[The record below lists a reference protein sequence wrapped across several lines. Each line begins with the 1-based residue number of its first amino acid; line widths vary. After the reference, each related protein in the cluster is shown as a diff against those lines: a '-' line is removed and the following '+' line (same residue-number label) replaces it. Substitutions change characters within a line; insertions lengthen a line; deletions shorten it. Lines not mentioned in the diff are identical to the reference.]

1 MKSRLLDQKAHWMLV
16 ANLSP
21 ALSMWL
27 IAILIARSFGA
38 EALGLFAFTNA
49 IVTPI
54 MLVMQLP
61 LRTLHITGQDA
72 GSDFQSL
79 LGLRLAMIAA
89 GLTVIALAG
98 WLLTD
103 SATALAVMT
112 AVAIYRACDSYC
124 DLLHAGLQR
133 SDQLGSIAFLV
144 ASRSLLVS
152 AVALSCTMF
161 HMSLEALTF
170 AMAAI
175 SMITSIMLDTRVCK
189 QHAAKWPLRIGMEFV
204 HSHAGRILPLS
215 VTQGLNALSGNVPR
229 YIVQAYGGSHML
241 GLYAV
246 LEHVALA
253 TSMLVNAL
261 GQSMTAPLARLW
273 NAGRSEEFRREAKRL
288 LLGSIFIGGAIL
300 AAVLLCAEMLLEFVY
315 GPEFFPVKPFLGV
328 ASFTALAM
336 GIVSA
341 IGYSLTAIG
350 AFSQQAKLLV
360 ASTAVSTIIG
370 VLAVPAFGLRGLFL
384 SLLLAATLQII
395 WGGRLLYARVKGAAD
410 HV

>member
-27 IAILIARSFGA
+27 VAILIARSFGA
-38 EALGLFAFTNA
+38 EALGLFAFANA
-49 IVTPI
+49 VVTPI
-54 MLVMQLP
+54 MLIMQLP
-61 LRTLHITGQDA
+61 LRTLHITGQEA
-72 GSDFQSL
+72 SSDFQAL
-79 LGLRLAMIAA
+79 LGLRLSMIAA

-98 WLLTD
+98 ALLSD
-103 SATALAVMT
+103 SATAVAVMT

-124 DLLHAGLQR
+124 DILHAGLQR
-133 SDQLGSIAFLV
+133 SDQLGSIALLV
-144 ASRSLLVS
+144 VSRSLLVS
-152 AVALSCTMF
+152 AVALSCTMS
-161 HMSLEALTF
+161 HVSLEVLTF

-175 SMITSIMLDTRVCK
+175 SLITSITLDTRMCK
-189 QHAAKWPLRIGMEFV
+189 RHAAIWPVKFGMEFV
-204 HSHAGRILPLS
+204 HSHAGRIFPLS
-215 VTQGLNALSGNVPR
+215 VTQGLNAISGNVPR
-229 YIVQAYGGSHML
+229 YMVQAYGGSHML

-273 NAGRSEEFRREAKRL
+273 NAGHSEAFRKEAKRL
-288 LLGSIFIGGAIL
+288 VLGSIFIGGAML
-300 AAVLLCAEMLLEFVY
+300 AVVLLCAEMLLELVY

-328 ASFTALAM
+328 ASFTAMAM
-336 GIVSA
+336 GVVSA

-360 ASTAVSTIIG
+360 ASTVASTILG
-370 VLAVPAFGLRGLFL
+370 VLAMPAFGLGGLFL
-384 SLLLAATLQII
+384 SLLLAATLQVV
-395 WGGRLLYARVKGAAD
+395 WGSRLLYASVKGAAD

>member
-27 IAILIARSFGA
+27 VAILIARSFGA
-38 EALGLFAFTNA
+38 EALGLFAFANA
-49 IVTPI
+49 VVTPI

-61 LRTLHITGQDA
+61 LRTLHITGQEA
-72 GSDFQSL
+72 GSDFQAL

-98 WLLTD
+98 ALLSD
-103 SATALAVMT
+103 SATAVAVMT

-152 AVALSCTMF
+152 AVALSCTMS

-175 SMITSIMLDTRVCK
+175 SLITSIALDTRVCK
-189 QHAAKWPLRIGMEFV
+189 QHASLWPVKFGMEFV
-204 HSHAGRILPLS
+204 HFHAGRILPLS

-273 NAGRSEEFRREAKRL
+273 NAGRSEEFRKEAKRL
-288 LLGSIFIGGAIL
+288 LLGSVFIGGAML
-300 AAVLLCAEMLLEFVY
+300 AAVLICAEMLLEIVY

-336 GIVSA
+336 GVVSA

-360 ASTAVSTIIG
+360 ASTVASTLIG
-370 VLAVPAFGLRGLFL
+370 LLAVPAFGFSGLFL
-384 SLLLAATLQII
+384 SLLLAATLQVV
-395 WGGRLLYARVKGAAD
+395 WGGRLLYARLKGAAA

>member
-27 IAILIARSFGA
+27 VAILIARSFGA
-38 EALGLFAFTNA
+38 EALGLFAFANA
-49 IVTPI
+49 VVTPI

-61 LRTLHITGQDA
+61 LRTLHITGQEES
-72 GSDFQSL
+72 SDFQAL
-79 LGLRLAMIAA
+79 FGLRLSMIAA

-98 WLLTD
+98 ALLSD
-103 SATALAVMT
+103 SATAVAVMT
-112 AVAIYRACDSYC
+112 AVAVYRACDSYC
-124 DLLHAGLQR
+124 DILHAGLQR
-133 SDQLGSIAFLV
+133 SDHLGSIAFLV

-152 AVALSCTMF
+152 AVALSCTMSQ
-161 HMSLEALTF
+161 MSLEALTF

-175 SMITSIMLDTRVCK
+175 SLVTSITLDTRVCK
-189 QHAAKWPLRIGMEFV
+189 QHASIWPVKFGMEFV

-229 YIVQAYGGSHML
+229 YIVQAYGGSQML

-273 NAGRSEEFRREAKRL
+273 NAGRSEEFRKEAKRL

-315 GPEFFPVKPFLGV
+315 GPVFLPV
-328 ASFTALAM
+328 
-336 GIVSA
+336 
-341 IGYSLTAIG
+341 
-350 AFSQQAKLLV
+350 
-360 ASTAVSTIIG
+360 
-370 VLAVPAFGLRGLFL
+370 
-384 SLLLAATLQII
+384 
-395 WGGRLLYARVKGAAD
+395 
-410 HV
+410 

>member
-27 IAILIARSFGA
+27 VAILIARSFGA
-38 EALGLFAFTNA
+38 EALGLFAFANA
-49 IVTPI
+49 VVTPI

-61 LRTLHITGQDA
+61 LRTLHITGQES
-72 GSDFQSL
+72 GSDFQAL

-89 GLTVIALAG
+89 GLTVIAFAG
-98 WLLTD
+98 ALLSD
-103 SATALAVMT
+103 SATAVAVMT
-112 AVAIYRACDSYC
+112 AVAIFRACDSYC

-152 AVALSCTMF
+152 AVALSCTMS
-161 HMSLEALTF
+161 HMSLEVLTF
-170 AMAAI
+170 ALAAI
-175 SMITSIMLDTRVCK
+175 SLITSIALDTRVCK
-189 QHAAKWPLRIGMEFV
+189 QHASIWPVKFGMEFV

-229 YIVQAYGGSHML
+229 YVVQAYGGSHML

-273 NAGRSEEFRREAKRL
+273 NAGHSEEFRQEVKRL
-288 LLGSIFIGGAIL
+288 LLGSIFIGGAML
-300 AAVLLCAEMLLEFVY
+300 AAVLLCAELVLKHVY
-315 GPEFFPVKPFLGV
+315 GSEFLPVNPFLGV
-328 ASFTALAM
+328 ASFTAMAM
-336 GIVSA
+336 GVVSA
-341 IGYSLTAIG
+341 VGYSLTAIG
-350 AFSQQAKLLV
+350 AFSEQAKLLM
-360 ASTAVSTIIG
+360 ASTVASTIIG
-370 VLAVPAFGLRGLFL
+370 VLAVPSFGLSGLYFA
-384 SLLLAATLQII
+384 LLLAATLQIV
-395 WGGRLLYARVKGAAD
+395 WGGYLLYVRVTKGTS

>member
-1 MKSRLLDQKAHWMLV
+1 MLV

-27 IAILIARSFGA
+27 VAILIARSFGA
-38 EALGLFAFTNA
+38 EALGLFAFANA
-49 IVTPI
+49 VVTPI

-61 LRTLHITGQDA
+61 LRTLHITGQEA
-72 GSDFQSL
+72 SSDFQAL
-79 LGLRLAMIAA
+79 FGLRLSMIAA

-98 WLLTD
+98 ALLSD
-103 SATALAVMT
+103 SATAVAVMT
-112 AVAIYRACDSYC
+112 AVAVYRACDSYC
-124 DLLHAGLQR
+124 DILHAGLQR

-152 AVALSCTMF
+152 AVALSCTMSQ
-161 HMSLEALTF
+161 MSLEALTF

-175 SMITSIMLDTRVCK
+175 SLVTSITLDTRVCK
-189 QHAAKWPLRIGMEFV
+189 QHASIWPVKFGMEFV

-229 YIVQAYGGSHML
+229 YIVQAYGGSQML

-273 NAGRSEEFRREAKRL
+273 NAGRSEEFRKEAKRL

-328 ASFTALAM
+328 ASFTAMAM
-336 GIVSA
+336 GAVSA

-360 ASTAVSTIIG
+360 ASTVASTLIG
-370 VLAVPAFGLRGLFL
+370 LLAVPAFGFSGLFL
-384 SLLLAATLQII
+384 SLLLAATLQVV
-395 WGGRLLYARVKGAAD
+395 WGGRLLYARLKGAAA

>member
-1 MKSRLLDQKAHWMLV
+1 VKSRLLDQKAHWMLV

-27 IAILIARSFGA
+27 VAILIARSFGA
-38 EALGLFAFTNA
+38 EALGLFAFANA
-49 IVTPI
+49 VVTPI

-61 LRTLHITGQDA
+61 LRTLHITGQES
-72 GSDFQSL
+72 GSDFQAL

-89 GLTVIALAG
+89 GLTVIALACT
-98 WLLTD
+98 LLSD
-103 SATALAVMT
+103 SATAVAVMT

-152 AVALSCTMF
+152 TVALSCTMS

-175 SMITSIMLDTRVCK
+175 SLITSIALDTRVCN
-189 QHAAKWPLRIGMEFV
+189 QHTSIWPVKFGMEFV

-261 GQSMTAPLARLW
+261 GQSMTAPLSRLW
-273 NAGRSEEFRREAKRL
+273 HAGRSEEFRHEAKRL
-288 LLGSIFIGGAIL
+288 LLGSIFVGGTML
-300 AAVLLCAEMLLEFVY
+300 AAVLLCAELLLELVY

-328 ASFTALAM
+328 ASFTAMVM
-336 GIVSA
+336 GGVSA

-350 AFSQQAKLLV
+350 AFSEQAKLLLASTV
-360 ASTAVSTIIG
+360 ASIIIG
-370 VLAVPAFGLRGLFL
+370 LLAVPAFGLSGLFL
-384 SLLLAATLQII
+384 SLLLAATLQVA
-395 WGGRLLYARVKGAAD
+395 WGGHLLYARVKGAKG